1 LPARRR
7 PHNSRDECWRRG
19 SPFFGLAS
27 EVDNGDNRAHGGA
40 IAAIIQDELSPLLI
54 GKDASRIER
63 LWADMFALSIPNR
76 DRKLV
81 MEAIACVETALWDL
95 LGKSLGA
102 AVAGGTTCM
111 FSSDQT
117 CLNYRL

>member
-1 LPARRR
+1 RRR

-63 LWADMFALSIPNR
+63 LWADMFALNIPNPYP
-76 DRKLV
+76 KLA
-81 MEAIACVETALWDL
+81 MGAIASVETALWDL

>member
-7 PHNSRDECWRRG
+7 PHNSRDECRRRD
-19 SPFFGLAS
+19 SPFFGLPS

-63 LWADMFALSIPNR
+63 LRADMFALSIPNR

-81 MEAIACVETALWDL
+81 MEAIACVETALWDSSANRSARR
-95 LGKSLGA
+95 SLA
-102 AVAGGTTCM
+102 AQHACSARTKPV
-111 FSSDQT
+111 
-117 CLNYRL
+117 